1 MHMVLSAR
9 LLNVAELRYY
19 GCIIIII
26 KPKLSFNVRL
36 KRYVATKFLKLSV
49 KFASLIFQG
58 MLFQRCCF
66 HKLGKWHPNF
76 LIANNFTV
84 EDLR

>member
-1 MHMVLSAR
+1 MSA
-9 LLNVAELRYY
+9 
-19 GCIIIII
+19 
-26 KPKLSFNVRL
+26 FN
-36 KRYVATKFLKLSV
+36 VATKFLKLSV

>member
-1 MHMVLSAR
+1 MVWLYS
-9 LLNVAELRYY
+9 
-19 GCIIIII
+19 CIIIII

-36 KRYVATKFLKLSV
+36 KRYVVTKLLKLSV
-49 KFASLIFQG
+49 KFTSLIFQG
-58 MLFQRCCF
+58 IQPSRDVVSTNQES
-66 HKLGKWHPNF
+66 GIPNF